1 MEVSNETLRK
11 AILEVLAEV
20 GSALENSDGTP
31 RGASMVSEDGEYT
44 FDKVRNM
51 LSLPGVLYDKDP
63 SVNDDARAM
72 VYLQIP
78 YKILADRLTEMIEA
92 TNTATEAAGNVDEA
106 ITAAT
111 EAAGKAERQGDA
123 AEAKGN
129 TAKSQGDTAESQGN
143 TAEAKGN
150 AAETKGNTAEQQGN
164 TAKGHGDYAKE
175 QGDYAKEQ
183 GDLVAEATEQA
194 GADHE
199 RAESDH
205 QAAVTATDGAENVNA
220 QLDGMTVIITD
231 RHGQSRSVGMAFD
244 IYDSYKSI
252 AEMNAHL
259 AEIPNGG
266 LASIATD
273 DPTDPDNAKL
283 YQKRS
288 DGTLAYIGDLDQ
300 ASAAA
305 WADWLENHKQQ
316 IADAT
321 DAANTAA
328 ENADEKASLAN
339 TIYNTVRSWFNGT
352 DNDGF
357 KSESEQWL
365 SDTKDEWT
373 TIKQARDADWSD
385 YKDGKDTDWTA
396 WVAARLFEWNAWWQA
411 RRDEWTAWFSDT
423 LADGVRRKWND
434 FWQTVNG
441 QWYGTENTDGLKKE
455 VEEARDN
462 ANGKAAYAG
471 EQGDRAKLWC
481 DNPPR
486 VNPSTNYWQYYNPET
501 ERYED
506 TTVYAKGDNLNWDDI
521 PDAERERLISEM
533 IHTLEESGFDETPTE
548 NSTKPVRSAGVKSY
562 VDKESTRAQDAEGKL
577 SERIS
582 STYTKTETDTLLNGK
597 QDTLEFASVAD
608 SESIVGELI

>member
-1 MEVSNETLRK
+1 MEVSNETLRQ
-11 AILEVLAEV
+11 AILEILAEL

-31 RGASMVSEDGEYT
+31 RGASMVSEDGDYT

-72 VYLQIP
+72 VYLQVP
-78 YKILADRLTEMIEA
+78 YKILADRLAEMIAA
-92 TNTATEAAGNVDEA
+92 TNTATEAAGSVEEA
-106 ITAAT
+106 IKEAN
-111 EAAGKAERQGDA
+111 EAAGKAER
-123 AEAKGN
+123 
-129 TAKSQGDTAESQGN
+129 QGDTAESQGN

-175 QGDYAKEQ
+175 QGDYAKKQ
-183 GDLVAEATEQA
+183 GDLAAGTAAQA
-194 GADHE
+194 GEDHE

-205 QAAVTATDGAENVNA
+205 QAAVTATDGAERVDA
-220 QLDGMTVIITD
+220 RLDGMTVTITD
-231 RHGQSRSVGMAFD
+231 RQGQSRSVDMAFD

-259 AEIPNGG
+259 ADIPNGG

-339 TIYNTVRSWFNGT
+339 TIYNTVRSWFHGT

-373 TIKQARDADWSD
+373 AIKQARDADWAD

-396 WVAARLFEWNAWWQA
+396 WVAARLSEWNAWWKA

-501 ERYED
+501 AKYED
-506 TTVYAKGDNLNWDDI
+506 TDIYAKGDNLDWNSI
-521 PDAERERLISEM
+521 TAEEQTRLVNLILAH
-533 IHTLEESGFDETPTE
+533 IT
-548 NSTKPVRSAGVKSY
+548 
-562 VDKESTRAQDAEGKL
+562 
-577 SERIS
+577 
-582 STYTKTETDTLLNGK
+582 
-597 QDTLEFASVAD
+597 FASEDTSKA
-608 SESIVGELI
+608 IVGELV